1 MVIRNEETKNT
12 KGYTDYICARTDINL
27 KKNYVMEDF

>member
-1 MVIRNEETKNT
+1 MVIKNEKTKNT

-27 KKNYVMEDF
+27 KKTT